1 MAHESRYAKWNHKKI
16 NVPQKTINANLNVLD
31 LKLKSKNIRVKTVP
45 ACQRTNLLTKNEDYI
60 VYTSL
65 NEDAMFT

>member
-45 ACQRTNLLTKNEDYI
+45 ACQRTNLLTKN
-60 VYTSL
+60 
-65 NEDAMFT
+65 